1 MKKRTTILTAL
12 TLTGLLFTGCA
23 AQQAQVDRIDLEA
36 AKAAAVEAAGF
47 SSSEVSFLSAE
58 LDKRNGIEYY
68 DIDFTA
74 GGKEYDYDI
83 DALTGTVI
91 GSELPESAKVSE
103 GNIPVK
109 TADDLSVE
117 ELTLEPKKSNTTVSD
132 ELISEESAKEIA
144 LEHAGVSA
152 DNVKFVKSGLDRDDG
167 RRVYDVE
174 FYSTDFVEYDYDI
187 DALTGEILSF
197 DHDAEYYAPAAT
209 AKSDTATAANNNPAT
224 SSSKEITEAEAKK
237 IALAQVPGASENDIY
252 GFEVDY
258 DDGRLE
264 YEGTIYFDHMEY
276 EFEID
281 GYSGAIRNWDV
292 ESIYD

>member
-1 MKKRTTILTAL
+1 MKKRTPILTAL

-23 AQQAQVDRIDLEA
+23 AQQAQVSRIDLET
-36 AKAAAVEAAGF
+36 AKAAAIEAAGF

-68 DIDFTA
+68 DIDFSA

-91 GSELPESAKVSE
+91 GSESPERAEKTE
-103 GNIPVK
+103 DNIPVK
-109 TADDLSVE
+109 AADDLSVE
-117 ELTLEPKKSNTTVSD
+117 EL
-132 ELISEESAKEIA
+132 
-144 LEHAGVSA
+144 
-152 DNVKFVKSGLDRDDG
+152 
-167 RRVYDVE
+167 
-174 FYSTDFVEYDYDI
+174 
-187 DALTGEILSF
+187 
-197 DHDAEYYAPAAT
+197 
-209 AKSDTATAANNNPAT
+209 
-224 SSSKEITEAEAKK
+224 TEAEAKK
-237 IALAQVPGASENDIY
+237 IALAQVPGATESNIRE
-252 GFEVDY
+252 FEVDY

-264 YEGTIYFDHMEY
+264 YEGTIYYGDMEY

>member
-12 TLTGLLFTGCA
+12 TFTGLLFTGCA
-23 AQQAQVDRIDLEA
+23 AQQAQVSRIDLET
-36 AKAAAVEAAGF
+36 AKAAAIEAAGF

-68 DIDFTA
+68 DIDFSV

-83 DALTGTVI
+83 DALTGAVI
-91 GSELPESAKVSE
+91 GSESPERAEKTE

-109 TADDLSVE
+109 TTDDLSVE
-117 ELTLEPKKSNTTVSD
+117 EPALK
-132 ELISEESAKEIA
+132 SEE
-144 LEHAGVSA
+144 
-152 DNVKFVKSGLDRDDG
+152 
-167 RRVYDVE
+167 
-174 FYSTDFVEYDYDI
+174 
-187 DALTGEILSF
+187 
-197 DHDAEYYAPAAT
+197 AAT
-209 AKSDTATAANNNPAT
+209 A
-224 SSSKEITEAEAKK
+224 SSSEEISEAEAKK
-237 IALAQVPGASENDIY
+237 IALAQVPGASESDIR

-264 YEGTIYFDHMEY
+264 YEGSIYYDHMEY

-281 GYSGAIRNWDV
+281 GYSGAIRSWEV